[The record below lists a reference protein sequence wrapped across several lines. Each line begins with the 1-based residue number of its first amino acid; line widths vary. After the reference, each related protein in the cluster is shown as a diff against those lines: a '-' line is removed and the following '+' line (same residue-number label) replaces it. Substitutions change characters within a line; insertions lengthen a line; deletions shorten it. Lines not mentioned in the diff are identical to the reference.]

1 MTALRWSNQVFARR
15 AHWVTTQ
22 ARKHDLGN
30 MATEFTDFVIRQ
42 LIIIVY
48 SSLDVLIRQKKIS
61 PPKQRIPR
69 RLLLN
74 YEIEIL
80 RNLFSLNLNLVVER
94 AYATKPFRLGVNC
107 TTNSFLLNWKKG
119 HHTVGQLS
127 QKLSSLSINSRI
139 SFSKAVIL
147 CLRKNGCIHEFP
159 GGFVPTVV
167 SYRRS
172 FRTQSFGPPLGR
184 FSSS

>member
-1 MTALRWSNQVFARR
+1 
-15 AHWVTTQ
+15 
-22 ARKHDLGN
+22 

-94 AYATKPFRLGVNC
+94 AYATKPFRLGVKC
-107 TTNSFLLNWKKG
+107 TTNSFLLNCK
-119 HHTVGQLS
+119 
-127 QKLSSLSINSRI
+127 R
-139 SFSKAVIL
+139 VI
-147 CLRKNGCIHEFP
+147 IP
-159 GGFVPTVV
+159 
-167 SYRRS
+167 
-172 FRTQSFGPPLGR
+172 
-184 FSSS
+184 

>member
-1 MTALRWSNQVFARR
+1 MNALRWSNQVFARR

-48 SSLDVLIRQKKIS
+48 SSLDVLIRQKKS

-127 QKLSSLSINSRI
+127 QKLSSLSMNSRI